1 MQNRPYNRH
10 GPGGEWQTA
19 ATGDTGGEE
28 RVVFQMRLKIN
39 LEKTEVLHRGHQ
51 REQLDIKPE
60 GKKLTRGRGDSFV
73 YLGGSVWRREDGERG
88 MYIYFEE
95 HRPSER
101 VESS

>member
-1 MQNRPYNRH
+1 MANSSYRRHWRRGTRCFPDTAENYPREDGSAKQRPPER
-10 GPGGEWQTA
+10 TA
-19 ATGDTGGEE
+19 GHQTGGEE
-28 RVVFQMRLKIN
+28 
-39 LEKTEVLHRGHQ
+39 TDTG
-51 REQLDIKPE
+51 P
-60 GKKLTRGRGDSFV
+60 GDSFV